1 MIHMFSKLKE
11 WELQAKIQMSL
22 RDLSEKPVLESKK
35 VNQQLLKNKQLK
47 NLIVKRIPKK
57 KRRTNKKKNQKVA
70 SLQK

>member
-1 MIHMFSKLKE
+1 
-11 WELQAKIQMSL
+11 MSL
-22 RDLSEKPVLESKK
+22 RDLSEKPVLELKK